1 MRTIFRFRFLGTAAG
16 DAGGRASKGLLN
28 MKYRNEIVLA
38 QQKLVECGSP
48 ATSSNILQIL
58 EAYNPE
64 CQTFLTNKA
73 VGKTL
78 RSMGFVVRR
87 TKKNR
92 VWVKPKQTE
101 GDGPFYTY
109 FVQGH
114 PLTPVK
120 IGRAKDVD
128 RRLSELQTANYQKLR
143 LLLVLK
149 GDLESDLHD
158 LFSKHRIDGEWF
170 RWCDEIKEFIYSQNQ
185 GRNGC
190 WHLVNVYCT
199 SKEREMFNDWH
210 AKAYLALD
218 KLTDW
223 IRHTSLKF
231 DVDIPEDLEVLQ
243 DYLCQV
249 PWLED

>member
-1 MRTIFRFRFLGTAAG
+1 MCTAAG
-16 DAGGRASKGLLN
+16 DAGGRAVLKWLLYMN
-28 MKYRNEIVLA
+28 YKKDIVLA

-48 ATSSNILQIL
+48 ATSSNILQIV
-58 EAYNPE
+58 EAYNPG
-64 CQTFLTNKA
+64 CRTILTNKA

-78 RSMGFVVRR
+78 RSMGFVIRR
-87 TKKNR
+87 TAKNR
-92 VWVKPKQTE
+92 VWVKPDRRQAE
-101 GDGPFYTY
+101 EPFYTY

-120 IGRAKDVD
+120 IGRAKDVE

-143 LLLVLK
+143 FLLVLK

-158 LFSKHRIDGEWF
+158 LFSEHRIEGEWF

-185 GRNGC
+185 GRHGC

-199 SKEREMFNDWH
+199 SKEREMFNEWH
-210 AKAYLALD
+210 AKAYLALN
-218 KLTDW
+218 KLIDW
-223 IRHTSLKF
+223 VRDASFKL
-231 DVDIPEDLEVLQ
+231 DVDIPKELQ
-243 DYLCQV
+243 DVNDYLCQV